1 MYVGGAAFAT
11 TFRDNIIGESS
22 REIGRKTFHI
32 LEESKKF
39 LSQFV
44 RRAD

>member
-1 MYVGGAAFAT
+1 MPIGGAALAT
-11 TFRDNIIGESS
+11 TFRDNVIGESS
-22 REIGRKTFHI
+22 REIGRKTFQI

-39 LSQFV
+39 LGQFL